1 MTRGSGQ
8 ASGQLSAL
16 LLSKLGLVARP
27 SPEPCVS
34 VHSHAEA
41 AAHRRRRIRG
51 IFFPRQLVRGSG
63 GEAVGYLGINGG
75 VNEP

>member
-1 MTRGSGQ
+1 MTRDSGQ

-16 LLSKLGLVARP
+16 LLSKLGLVAP
-27 SPEPCVS
+27 TPEPCVS

-41 AAHRRRRIRG
+41 AQAHRRRRIRG

-63 GEAVGYLGINGG
+63 GEAAAEYRD
-75 VNEP
+75 